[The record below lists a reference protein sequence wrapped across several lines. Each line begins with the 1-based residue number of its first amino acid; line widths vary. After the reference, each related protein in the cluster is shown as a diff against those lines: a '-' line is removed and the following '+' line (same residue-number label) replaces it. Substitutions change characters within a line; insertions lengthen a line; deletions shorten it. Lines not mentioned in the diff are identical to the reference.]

1 MELKG
6 LKTDFLGKN
15 IIFFPTLDSTQKK
28 IKSLKQP
35 ENGTVV
41 ITDKQIAGVGTH
53 ERKWYTG
60 NGDNIAVS
68 FVLRPN
74 CKLEKMETIT
84 IQTAECLIK
93 TLKYISN
100 QQFEIKLPNDIFY
113 QGKKVAG
120 ILTQTVCKGEIV
132 RKIYIG
138 IGMNVNQD
146 KFPGNL
152 SEIAT
157 SLKIIT
163 GKEFSRE
170 RILVKFFN
178 EFEKIYEKM
187 LNEF

>member
-84 IQTAECLIK
+84 MIRR
-93 TLKYISN
+93 
-100 QQFEIKLPNDIFY
+100 P
-113 QGKKVAG
+113 
-120 ILTQTVCKGEIV
+120 
-132 RKIYIG
+132 
-138 IGMNVNQD
+138 
-146 KFPGNL
+146 
-152 SEIAT
+152 
-157 SLKIIT
+157 
-163 GKEFSRE
+163 
-170 RILVKFFN
+170 
-178 EFEKIYEKM
+178 
-187 LNEF
+187 